1 MAEELRA
8 HTACTPKEGTKDRS
22 AAGYGAEKKM
32 DGISRLSRGSWVPG
46 RYLDPPPPVTLR
58 FASAGAFLASSQL
71 LVRARWLWW
80 DREKRLDLDSTTPSV
95 LSRGRRGGSHWERL
109 RMLHILEWE
118 SRHGCVGTILQ
129 RCGSWKG
136 TEGEERDSGAFARSS
151 LAPSTAV
158 FRSLRNTDT

>member
-1 MAEELRA
+1 MEQ
-8 HTACTPKEGTKDRS
+8 K
-22 AAGYGAEKKM
+22 KKM

-80 DREKRLDLDSTTPSV
+80 DRAKRLDLDSTTPSV
-95 LSRGRRGGSHWERL
+95 LSRGVVVAGAGPIGRDCGCCI
-109 RMLHILEWE
+109 HILEWE
-118 SRHGCVGTILQ
+118 SGHGCVGTILQ